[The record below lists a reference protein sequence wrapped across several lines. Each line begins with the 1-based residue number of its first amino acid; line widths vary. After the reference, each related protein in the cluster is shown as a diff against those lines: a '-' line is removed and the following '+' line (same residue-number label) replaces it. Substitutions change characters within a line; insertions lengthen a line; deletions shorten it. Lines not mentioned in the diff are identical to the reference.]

1 MAGWKDIVGH
11 NDVIKYME
19 KTVASE
25 TPSHAYIISGASGS
39 GKTLLSK
46 TFAMALQCKGED
58 VKPCMKCPSCKKAMT
73 NNHPDI
79 IFVHHEKPRTISV
92 DEIREQLVDDM
103 GIKPYIGPYKIYI
116 VEEAEKMTE
125 QAQNAL
131 LKTLEEPPEYG
142 IILLTTVNPDAL
154 LSTIQ
159 SRCVLLK
166 LRNLRD
172 PIIMKY
178 LEDIMGVDEE
188 KAALC
193 TAFAQGSLGKAIR
206 LAESSH
212 FYDIRMDAVR
222 LLTHIDDM
230 NTPEVIEE
238 IKQISTYKLEFDDY
252 LDIIAVWYRDV
263 LMLKA
268 TNDVNNVIFQDQLRF
283 LKEKA
288 KKSSY
293 EGIETI
299 LEALKK
305 ARERLK
311 ANVNFEL
318 IIELLL
324 LTVKEN

>member
-1 MAGWKDIVGH
+1 MSGWKDIVGH

-25 TPSHAYIISGASGS
+25 APSHAYIISGAPGS

-46 TFAMALQCKGED
+46 TFAMALQCKGDD

-79 IFVHHEKPRTISV
+79 VFIHHEKPRTISV

-116 VEEAEKMTE
+116 IEEAEKMTE

-154 LSTIQ
+154 LSTIR

-178 LEDIMGVDEE
+178 LEDIQGVDEE

-222 LLTHIDDM
+222 LLTRIDDM
-230 NTPEVIEE
+230 NTSEVIEE
-238 IKQISTYKLEFDDY
+238 IKQISTYKLEIDDY

-293 EGIETI
+293 EGIEII
-299 LEALKK
+299 LEALKT
-305 ARERLK
+305 ARNRLK

-324 LTVKEN
+324 LTIKEN